1 MNAVLP
7 LLTFPPLFKRPR
19 RRWLAQAT
27 AFFLVVGGCAELPA
41 QVDRP
46 VSKAF
51 ASPDSTELGSLTQS
65 LRRGGTG
72 APDGSGYLLL
82 AGAQEAFASRL
93 ALVQSAKKTLDLQ
106 YYAIHADA
114 SSGRLLRAIHAAAAR
129 GVRVRILL
137 DDFHSTGRNAAVM
150 RLAFEPNIEMRM
162 FNPLAGAR
170 SSFLARMLNAVEDAG
185 TLQQRMHNKLFIA
198 DNAMGVTGGRNLG
211 DAYFGAGTDANF
223 VDLDVLAAGPIVK
236 DLSRSFDEYWNNEL
250 AYPVQSLVSR
260 EEVDKIR
267 EEAKR
272 AREEE
277 EKAGKDKPA
286 PPDDTPM
293 DLRKAR
299 FVWAPA
305 VVMADKPS
313 KIPAGGKSAGAAE
326 PARPGLVV
334 RGSGSAAP
342 LKTAAAADDDSVV
355 DGLLSLFDRA
365 RSELN
370 IVSPYF
376 VPGDDM
382 KRALAAACARGVK
395 VRVLTNSLASNDAMA
410 AHAGYARH
418 REELLAMGVELYE
431 MRSDPAAAAG
441 LGGPSGSG
449 GLSGS
454 GSGSS
459 GGGSGMSG
467 PFGSSGSS
475 GGSQVG
481 GSSRSMLHSK
491 LLTIDGRLIV
501 IGSMNL
507 DLRSQLQNTEIAL
520 LIRSEE
526 LSRQANERIEAGF
539 RTGSWH
545 VEKTASGLVWRAP
558 QDSGLKDSTTE
569 PQTTL
574 RQRMLVRIIGP
585 LAPDRL
591 L

>member
-1 MNAVLP
+1 MTTLTAQPALP
-7 LLTFPPLFKRPR
+7 LAPAQPPRRR
-19 RRWLAQAT
+19 RRWLAAAT
-27 AFFLVVGGCAELPA
+27 AFFLFVGGCAELPA

-46 VSKAF
+46 VSKAL
-51 ASPDSTELGSLTQS
+51 ATPESTELGALTQS
-65 LRRGGTG
+65 MRRGAG
-72 APDGSGYLLL
+72 APEVSGYLLL
-82 AGAQEAFASRL
+82 AGAQEAYAARL
-93 ALVQSAKKTLDLQ
+93 ALVRGAQKTLDLQ

-114 SSGRLLRAIHAAAAR
+114 SSGKLLRAVHEAAGR
-129 GVRVRILL
+129 GVKVRILL

-162 FNPLAGAR
+162 FNPLAGSR
-170 SSFLARMLNAVEDAG
+170 SSFAARMLNAVDDASQ
-185 TLQQRMHNKLFIA
+185 LQQRMHNKLFLA

-223 VDLDVLAAGPIVK
+223 VDVDVLAAGPIVK
-236 DLSRSFDEYWNNEL
+236 DLSRSFDDYWNNEL

-260 EEVDKIR
+260 EEIDKIR
-267 EEAKR
+267 ADAKH

-286 PPDDTPM
+286 PPDDSPM

-305 VVMADKPS
+305 VVLVDKPG
-313 KIPAGGKSAGAAE
+313 KIPAGNGNGGGSGVAQ
-326 PARPGLVV
+326 PGLTV
-334 RGSGSAAP
+334 RGGGQAAGP
-342 LKTAAAADDDSVV
+342 LKAAAREEESVV
-355 DGLLSLFDRA
+355 DGLLSLFDHA
-365 RSELN
+365 RTELN

-382 KRALAAACARGVK
+382 KRSLAAARARGVK
-395 VRVLTNSLASNDAMA
+395 VRVLTNSLASNDAVA

-418 REELLAMGVELYE
+418 REELLAMGVELHE
-431 MRSDPAAAAG
+431 MRSDPEAAASMG
-441 LGGPSGSG
+441 KP
-449 GLSGS
+449 GS
-454 GSGSS
+454 GSGSTVS
-459 GGGSGMSG
+459 GSSGSGASSG
-467 PFGSSGSS
+467 PFGSTGSS
-475 GGSQVG
+475 AVG

-526 LSRQANERIEAGF
+526 LSRQANQRIEDSF
-539 RTGSWH
+539 RTGSWR
-545 VEKTASGLVWRAP
+545 VEKVDGKLVWRAP

-569 PQTTL
+569 PQTTFK
-574 RQRMLVRIIGP
+574 QRMMVRIIGP